1 MKFKLLAILALGSG
15 LAAVG
20 VGPLHAQSPSRDAG
34 ERLSP
39 LDSNPAC
46 MERNGPSC
54 VTTET
59 PVRRNAIVPAAPP
72 VTVIRAPDTATRLPS
87 DVIVT
92 PPPGAG
98 PTTTPNLPPADQTG
112 DFSVGRTRSPSNSG
126 TSGSVTTIPAAP
138 VSSSPAGSS
147 AAGSPGTA
155 PSGSGGGTSSKGG
168 IGR

>member
-87 DVIVT
+87 RLT
-92 PPPGAG
+92 EMQLSQEMA
-98 PTTTPNLPPADQTG
+98 
-112 DFSVGRTRSPSNSG
+112 SVEISGQCPS
-126 TSGSVTTIPAAP
+126 T
-138 VSSSPAGSS
+138 
-147 AAGSPGTA
+147 
-155 PSGSGGGTSSKGG
+155 
-168 IGR
+168 